1 MRKPSG
7 APDVRVLSIYNGARD
22 EKYRYYPRGPR
33 DLSVRLFVGCIWA
46 LFIFLII
53 YYLSRDERGFIGP
66 SCLLD
71 SWVVPTCVSTGFWYS
86 YNISPLLIFEPIR

>member
-7 APDVRVLSIYNGARD
+7 ASEVRVLSIYNGARD

-46 LFIFLII
+46 LFVFLII
-53 YYLSRDERGFIGP
+53 YIWAEMREVSLG
-66 SCLLD
+66 L
-71 SWVVPTCVSTGFWYS
+71 VVC
-86 YNISPLLIFEPIR
+86 